1 MWRLNKGSWYDI
13 GTQTQLSYHKG
24 WPALKIHAN
33 QPACPLRP
41 LCQRPN
47 FMSPSPWLWKTIDR
61 LQLYEIVWA
70 KMSHQ
75 SLARACDSSMSQL
88 ALYTAHNTTYKRSCT
103 GESYSFYNTSCCYQH
118 LTRGCRTKDT
128 VWLLAR
134 CLNSLHQLSAMLTRV
149 NAWLIFSP

>member
-1 MWRLNKGSWYDI
+1 M
-13 GTQTQLSYHKG
+13 
-24 WPALKIHAN
+24 LK
-33 QPACPLRP
+33 
-41 LCQRPN
+41 
-47 FMSPSPWLWKTIDR
+47 LWKHLKSHKPEKHFSQVNLITINKIQIQSIKKKKHWLSQNRIPRIDAFSSTKTSMGG
-61 LQLYEIVWA
+61 LYEIVWA

-88 ALYTAHNTTYKRSCT
+88 ALYTAHKTTYKRSWT
-103 GESYSFYNTSCCYQH
+103 GESYSFYNTSCYYQH

-149 NAWLIFSP
+149 K